1 MPTCLIAILAWY
13 YIPDSINNARFLN
26 DREKAVATRFVARNQ
41 KLDEGNERKLRLKE
55 TLEAFKDPKGECLL
69 TEVNTRANSCDSA
82 YIPGIMY
89 FSCNVSFASLPL
101 FVPTIISEIGAFT
114 SIQSNGLSAPPY
126 VLCFFFIIGMTFASD
141 HFKMRGPFCAAAGL
155 ISAIGFIVLA
165 TTEGAGPRYFGV
177 FLAVL
182 IFASVALLLAWTS
195 NIHATESKRAG
206 GYTILATIGQCGP
219 LLGTNMFPATEAPYY
234 RKGMWIGAAFCLLV
248 FFLSIALS
256 LWLRHENRKLDRIE
270 NGEES
275 RERTTSDAKMEKSFR
290 YIW

>member
-1 MPTCLIAILAWY
+1 
-13 YIPDSINNARFLN
+13 
-26 DREKAVATRFVARNQ
+26 
-41 KLDEGNERKLRLKE
+41 
-55 TLEAFKDPKGECLL
+55 
-69 TEVNTRANSCDSA
+69 
-82 YIPGIMY
+82 
-89 FSCNVSFASLPL
+89 
-101 FVPTIISEIGAFT
+101 
-114 SIQSNGLSAPPY
+114 
-126 VLCFFFIIGMTFASD
+126 MTFASD

-256 LWLRHENRKLDRIE
+256 LWLRHENQKLDRME
-270 NGEES
+270 SGEES
-275 RERTTSDAKMEKSFR
+275 REHATSDAKMEKSFR
-290 YIW
+290 YVW